1 MPLMYFLYP
10 YIENSFHIRITNPVH
25 SDFDVSVMDQL
36 ISDMKISRI
45 YNFIIIF
52 FCSNRGDNDRLATIN
67 SVFQTID
74 LATMSLAPMSAGLIF
89 GLVSSPVGAYFIAA
103 SNVLG
108 GFLEYWLLK
117 SIYQE
122 FPELARKKIFE
133 ENSKKKNTNFTS
145 KVARAFHFRF
155 HASSIM
161 ILR

>member
-1 MPLMYFLYP
+1 
-10 YIENSFHIRITNPVH
+10 
-25 SDFDVSVMDQL
+25 
-36 ISDMKISRI
+36 
-45 YNFIIIF
+45 
-52 FCSNRGDNDRLATIN
+52 
-67 SVFQTID
+67 
-74 LATMSLAPMSAGLIF
+74 MSLAPMSAGLIF

-117 SIYQE
+117 SIYHE

-133 ENSKKKNTNFTS
+133 ENIKKTNTNFTS

>member
-1 MPLMYFLYP
+1 
-10 YIENSFHIRITNPVH
+10 
-25 SDFDVSVMDQL
+25 
-36 ISDMKISRI
+36 
-45 YNFIIIF
+45 
-52 FCSNRGDNDRLATIN
+52 
-67 SVFQTID
+67 
-74 LATMSLAPMSAGLIF
+74 MSLAPMSAGLIF

>member
-103 SNVLG
+103 SNVFG

-117 SIYQE
+117 SIYHE
-122 FPELARKKIFE
+122 FPELARKKIFD
-133 ENSKKKNTNFTS
+133 ENIKKENTNFTS
-145 KVARAFHFRF
+145 KVARAFHFIF
-155 HASSIM
+155 NASSIM